1 MRSIWKGAISFGLVT
16 IPVKLY
22 SATEE
27 RDVSFHQVHRE
38 DGGRIRY
45 KRVCQI
51 DGEEVPYS
59 DIAKGYELSS
69 GEVVVLTDEDFAD
82 LPLTTSR
89 SIDVL
94 EFVPLDQVDP
104 IYFAKS
110 YYLEPDAAGA
120 KPYVLLREALENSGR
135 VALVKVAL
143 RSRESLATL
152 RVRDGVFV
160 LEMMLWPDEIRT
172 PDFAFLDEDID
183 VRQQELKMAES
194 LIESLSGDFE
204 PEQYADNYR
213 EALQALID
221 AEVEGREVVILTDD
235 DFADLPLSTSRS
247 IDVLEFVPLE
257 QVDPIY
263 FAKSYYLEPDAAGT
277 KPYVLLREALE
288 KSGRVALVKVA
299 LRQRE
304 SLATLRVRE
313 GVFVLEMMLWPDEV
327 REAEFG
333 FLDDDIDVRPQELQ
347 MAESLIDT
355 LSGDFQPEQ
364 YSDNYREA
372 LQSLI
377 EAKVEGREVVQPE
390 QPASDSGTVVDLMA
404 ALRASVEAA
413 RQGRAGS
420 GSADDSATPARTST
434 SAAKRGAGKKA
445 AAKSTKK
452 TVAKS
457 AKPAAKKTATKKTAA
472 KKTVTKRA
480 NARKS
485 A

>member
-1 MRSIWKGAISFGLVT
+1 MRSIWKGAISFGLVS

-27 RDVSFHQVHRE
+27 KDVSFHQVHRE

-59 DIAKGYELSS
+59 DIAKGYELAS

-82 LPLTTSR
+82 LPLSTSR
-89 SIDVL
+89 AIDVL

-104 IYFAKS
+104 MYFSKS
-110 YYLEPDAAGA
+110 YYLEPDGQGA

-160 LEMMLWPDEIRT
+160 LEMMLWPDEIRE
-172 PDFAFLDEDID
+172 PDFGFLDEDID
-183 VRQQELKMAES
+183 VRQQELQMAES

-221 AEVEGREVVILTDD
+221 A
-235 DFADLPLSTSRS
+235 
-247 IDVLEFVPLE
+247 
-257 QVDPIY
+257 
-263 FAKSYYLEPDAAGT
+263 
-277 KPYVLLREALE
+277 
-288 KSGRVALVKVA
+288 
-299 LRQRE
+299 
-304 SLATLRVRE
+304 
-313 GVFVLEMMLWPDEV
+313 
-327 REAEFG
+327 
-333 FLDDDIDVRPQELQ
+333 
-347 MAESLIDT
+347 
-355 LSGDFQPEQ
+355 
-364 YSDNYREA
+364 
-372 LQSLI
+372 
-377 EAKVEGREVVQPE
+377 KVEGREVVQPAE
-390 QPASDSGTVVDLMA
+390 PAADEGTVVDLMA

-413 RQGRAGS
+413 RQGRSEA
-420 GSADDSATPARTST
+420 SAPASKTAPKSARKATP
-434 SAAKRGAGKKA
+434 KKGA
-445 AAKSTKK
+445 KK
-452 TVAKS
+452 TASTGAKKGA
-457 AKPAAKKTATKKTAA
+457 AKPAAKRSSGASA
-472 KKTVTKRA
+472 KKTTQKRA

>member
-1 MRSIWKGAISFGLVT
+1 VS

-27 RDVSFHQVHRE
+27 KDVSFHQVHRE

-45 KRVCQI
+45 KRVCQV

-59 DIAKGYELSS
+59 DIAKGFELPS

-89 SIDVL
+89 AIDVL

-104 IYFAKS
+104 MYFAKS
-110 YYLEPDAAGA
+110 YYLEPDGQGA

-221 AEVEGREVVILTDD
+221 A
-235 DFADLPLSTSRS
+235 
-247 IDVLEFVPLE
+247 
-257 QVDPIY
+257 
-263 FAKSYYLEPDAAGT
+263 
-277 KPYVLLREALE
+277 
-288 KSGRVALVKVA
+288 
-299 LRQRE
+299 
-304 SLATLRVRE
+304 
-313 GVFVLEMMLWPDEV
+313 
-327 REAEFG
+327 
-333 FLDDDIDVRPQELQ
+333 
-347 MAESLIDT
+347 
-355 LSGDFQPEQ
+355 
-364 YSDNYREA
+364 
-372 LQSLI
+372 
-377 EAKVEGREVVQPE
+377 KVEGREVVQPAE
-390 QPASDSGTVVDLMA
+390 PAEDAGTVVDLMA

-413 RQGRAGS
+413 KKGRADE
-420 GSADDSATPARTST
+420 AAPA
-434 SAAKRGAGKKA
+434 KKA
-445 AAKSTKK
+445 T
-452 TVAKS
+452 KS
-457 AKPAAKKTATKKTAA
+457 AKKTPAKKSASAGAKKAPSKSSAKRSSATSAKKTTQKK
-472 KKTVTKRA
+472 A